1 MAFASQI
8 NHATA
13 FDWLAV
19 PLSTTCGDA
28 QHPIEHGECLAAAA
42 RAVNH
47 NQRLSLQ
54 PAFDQP
60 ADWRGL
66 FAKVIRRNQP
76 NASILWL
83 EQRQQVP
90 ASLGVVVGIHALL
103 WRHDHPR
110 AMLCTGLVG
119 VLLASS

>member
-1 MAFASQI
+1 MAFACQI
-8 NHATA
+8 DHPAALN
-13 FDWLAV
+13 WLAV

-28 QHPIEHGECLAAAA
+28 QHPIEHGECLAAPA

-60 ADWRGL
+60 ADWCGL
-66 FAKVIRRNQP
+66 LTEVIRRNQP

-90 ASLGVVVGIHALL
+90 A
-103 WRHDHPR
+103 
-110 AMLCTGLVG
+110 
-119 VLLASS
+119 